1 MILKTDELKCDSY
14 LASLLVIYRFI
25 SKYIGCLVDFGT
37 FYDFQG
43 KTIRLIHAQSCID
56 SKYGV
61 LVIKTE
67 F

>member
-37 FYDFQG
+37 FNDFQG
-43 KTIRLIHAQSCID
+43 KTNLIHAKLCIH
-56 SKYGV
+56 SEHWF
-61 LVIKTE
+61 LVIKTK